1 MRKETKQAFVG
12 PVLPTVRGL
21 VGDLERSL
29 ADSEQVIAAAC
40 VTVPK
45 GGGIIAVTGR
55 KVVIRGTGARSLAVE
70 YPLGS
75 VSAITV
81 SGNVLMG
88 GKLTVS
94 AADGAHTV
102 GVKPKTGERIA
113 AAFRE
118 AKAVT
123 ETQGQGAPVGG
134 SSAADQLE
142 KLAGL
147 LDRGLISREEFDAK
161 KTELL

>member
-12 PVLPTVRGL
+12 PVLPTVWGL

-29 ADSEQVIAAAC
+29 GAGETVLAAAC

-45 GGGIIAVTGR
+45 GGGIVAVTNR

-70 YPLGS
+70 YPLRA
-75 VSAITV
+75 VSAMTV
-81 SGNVLMG
+81 SGNVLVG

-102 GVKPKTGERIA
+102 GVKPKTGEVLVR
-113 AAFRE
+113 AFQD
-118 AKAVT
+118 AQAGA
-123 ETQGQGAPVGG
+123 QGQGAPVVSGG
-134 SSAADQLE
+134 SVADELA
-142 KLAGL
+142 KLGDL
-147 LDRGLISREEFDAK
+147 LDRGLITREEFDAK
-161 KTELL
+161 KTQLL